1 MSDKERTSITIDKDV
16 YEYLSQSEVNQSG
29 LINELVKEYKDN
41 QNRQVAA
48 LELRYNHLIDEG
60 EDLQDRAEDKFEK
73 AAEVKELLEEA
84 KGKDSKQ
91 LQEAIDALGSI
102 PEEKLEPDN
111 PAVQNWAA
119 KLNMDEGSLIE
130 KVQQ

>member
-1 MSDKERTSITIDKDV
+1 MSDKERTSITVDKDV

-60 EDLQDRAEDKFEK
+60 EDLQDRAEAKFEK
-73 AAEVKELLEEA
+73 AAEVKELLEDA
-84 KGKDSKQ
+84 KDKEPEQ

-102 PEEKLEPDN
+102 SEEQLEPDN

-119 KLNMDEGSLIE
+119 KLNMDEDTLLD